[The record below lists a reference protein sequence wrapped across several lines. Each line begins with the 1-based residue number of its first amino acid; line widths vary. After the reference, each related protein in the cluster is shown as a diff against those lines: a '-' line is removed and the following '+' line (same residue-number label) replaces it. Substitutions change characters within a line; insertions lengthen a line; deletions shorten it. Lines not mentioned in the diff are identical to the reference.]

1 MNSENGLPGLAK
13 GLIFKIAAIVRECN
27 EAQRRMAEIR
37 NAPDRFGTR
46 PDTAPD
52 TYGEFLFRTSGPLR
66 REASASARA
75 RGAALR

>member
-1 MNSENGLPGLAK
+1 MNSDSRLPSLAK

-37 NAPDRFGTR
+37 SAPDRFALR
-46 PDTAPD
+46 PDVAPD
-52 TYGEFLFRTSGPLR
+52 TYAEFLFRTAAPLQ
-66 REASASARA
+66 REPSAQARA